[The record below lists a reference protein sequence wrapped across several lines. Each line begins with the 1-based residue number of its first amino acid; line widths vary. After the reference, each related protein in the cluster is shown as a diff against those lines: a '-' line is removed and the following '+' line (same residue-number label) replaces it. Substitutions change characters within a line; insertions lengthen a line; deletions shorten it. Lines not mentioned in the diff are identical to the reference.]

1 MKKIITLID
10 ESHATP
16 GYEFVSYS
24 PDECKDCTL
33 YKVCIQNLREGRKY
47 RITGVRNFSHS
58 CKLFGKVVVVEVEE
72 AEIEASLDPKHAIS
86 GAVVNFEPVK
96 CNRVLCEYYTSCVP
110 EGLSS
115 GERVVVTEVK
125 EKIKCPRNLNLTSVL
140 LKPK

>member
-10 ESHATP
+10 EAHAIP

-24 PDECKDCTL
+24 AEECRDCNL
-33 YKVCIQNLREGRKY
+33 YNVCIQNLREGRKY

-58 CKLFGKVVVVEVEE
+58 CKIFGKVVVVEVEE
-72 AEIEASLDPKHAIS
+72 AEIEASLDPKQAIS
-86 GAVVNFEPVK
+86 GAVINFEPVECERILCDHYTK
-96 CNRVLCEYYTSCVP
+96 CIP

-115 GERVVVTEVK
+115 GERVVVTEVR
-125 EKIKCPRNLNLTSVL
+125 EKIRCPRGINLISVL